1 MSVNDEDAPVG
12 EDPDDPLLGGADL
25 SIPADA
31 NDAEAAAIAA
41 AVSAHLARLEAEAA
55 AGEESE
61 SWDRRKWSFAGRV
74 DALGGRSVRVP
85 DGAPTDAWSAA
96 GRRDRF

>member
-1 MSVNDEDAPVG
+1 MSEREYDVSVPE
-12 EDPDDPLLGGADL
+12 
-25 SIPADA
+25 DA

-55 AGEESE
+55 ADGDEET
-61 SWDRRKWSFAGRV
+61 WNDRKWSFAGRV

-85 DGAPTDAWSAA
+85 DGAPPDAWSAA